1 MMKDRK
7 FFSEQIRLWRI
18 GKGLSLTKASKRF
31 GISPRTFS
39 NWERGMIPSDR
50 QKERLSRELGL
61 DKDVLFKKC
70 EVGNINALLKEK
82 RLDQG
87 LTRTELAKHLGYYET
102 TIRNWE
108 KGLEI
113 SECEAED
120 ICTFFGI
127 EISREEIKVNEQK
140 N

>member
-82 RLDQG
+82 RLEQG

-120 ICTFFGI
+120 ICVYFGI
-127 EISREEIKVNEQK
+127 EVYD
-140 N
+140 

>member
-1 MMKDRK
+1 MRDRK
-7 FFSEQIRLWRI
+7 HFSEQIRLWKI

-31 GISPRTFS
+31 GTSPRTFS

-50 QKERLSRELGL
+50 QKERLSKELGL

-82 RLDQG
+82 RLEQG

-108 KGLEI
+108 RGLVI

-127 EISREEIKVNEQK
+127 EIQERK
-140 N
+140 

>member
-1 MMKDRK
+1 MKDGK

-82 RLDQG
+82 RLEQG

-120 ICTFFGI
+120 ICVYFGI
-127 EISREEIKVNEQK
+127 EVYD
-140 N
+140 

>member
-1 MMKDRK
+1 MKDSK

-39 NWERGMIPSDR
+39 NRERGMIPSDR
-50 QKERLSRELGL
+50 QKERLSKELGL
-61 DKDVLFKKC
+61 DRDVLFKKC
-70 EVGNINALLKEK
+70 EVGDINAFLKEK
-82 RLDQG
+82 RLEQG
-87 LTRTELAKHLGYYET
+87 LTRTELAKHLGYSET
-102 TIRNWE
+102 IIRNWE

-127 EISREEIKVNEQK
+127 EV
-140 N
+140 

>member
-1 MMKDRK
+1 MKDRK

-39 NWERGMIPSDR
+39 NWERGLIPSDR
-50 QKERLSRELGL
+50 QKERLSKELGL
-61 DKDVLFKKC
+61 DRDVLFKKC

-82 RLDQG
+82 RLEQG
-87 LTRTELAKHLGYYET
+87 LTRTELAKYLGYYET

-108 KGLEI
+108 RGLEI

-127 EISREEIKVNEQK
+127 EI
-140 N
+140 

>member
-1 MMKDRK
+1 MKDSK

-18 GKGLSLTKASKRF
+18 GKGLSLSKASKRF

-82 RLDQG
+82 RLEQG

-120 ICTFFGI
+120 ICVYFGI
-127 EISREEIKVNEQK
+127 EVYD
-140 N
+140 

>member
-1 MMKDRK
+1 MKDRK

-82 RLDQG
+82 RLEQG

-127 EISREEIKVNEQK
+127 EIQERK
-140 N
+140 

>member
-1 MMKDRK
+1 MKDRK

-50 QKERLSRELGL
+50 QKERLSKELGL

-82 RLDQG
+82 RLEQG

-127 EISREEIKVNEQK
+127 EV
-140 N
+140 

>member
-1 MMKDRK
+1 MKDSK

-50 QKERLSRELGL
+50 QKERLSKELGL

-82 RLDQG
+82 RLEQG

-120 ICTFFGI
+120 ICVYFGI
-127 EISREEIKVNEQK
+127 EVYD
-140 N
+140 